1 LQELRHATT
10 SRIFNIFDKIFLVNL
25 INRNLY
31 GVEISAFF
39 NFLIFLGIFFEIF
52 NILEV
57 EIGRKGLGILGVKTT
72 EVWSRENLL

>member
-1 LQELRHATT
+1 
-10 SRIFNIFDKIFLVNL
+10 VNL

-31 GVEISAFF
+31 GVEI